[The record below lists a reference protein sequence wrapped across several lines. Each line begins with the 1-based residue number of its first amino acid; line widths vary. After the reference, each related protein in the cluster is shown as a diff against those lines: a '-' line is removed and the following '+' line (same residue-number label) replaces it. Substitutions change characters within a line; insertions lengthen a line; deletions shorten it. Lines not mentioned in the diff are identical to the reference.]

1 MSAQT
6 RYGYATPI
14 GAPGGIVDLDKTTPW
29 EELKKNHPIVDEDN
43 SDLTIRTAGSTSVEE
58 TLKAALEAFQAEAG
72 QFQFT
77 MNQSGSG
84 DGYKRVLGEEKDGAN
99 AADIGFASR
108 AFEGDEDVTKGLVT
122 GQYCIDAVVAVVS
135 KDNTNVDNLT
145 AAQIKSIFTGET
157 TSWADLK

>member
-1 MSAQT
+1 M
-6 RYGYATPI
+6 
-14 GAPGGIVDLDKTTPW
+14 
-29 EELKKNHPIVDEDN
+29 
-43 SDLTIRTAGSTSVEE
+43 EE

-108 AFEGDEDVTKGLVT
+108 TFEGDEDVTKGLVT